1 MVLILIWPNIQL
13 SSSKTL

>member
-13 SSSKTL
+13 SSSRTL